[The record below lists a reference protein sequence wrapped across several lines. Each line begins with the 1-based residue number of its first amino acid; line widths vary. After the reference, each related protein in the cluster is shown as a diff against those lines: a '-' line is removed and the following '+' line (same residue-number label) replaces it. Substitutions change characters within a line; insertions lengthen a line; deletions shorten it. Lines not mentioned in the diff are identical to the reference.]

1 MAHNWQK
8 WKKKTFLSYPCHEI
22 CRVEAVG
29 LKIYSYTEKI
39 TIIVKIH
46 TYIHEDIYIAL
57 LQEMYHSALQSRTRK
72 TQLIIEQ
79 MSFECAFKR
88 S

>member
-1 MAHNWQK
+1 M
-8 WKKKTFLSYPCHEI
+8 
-22 CRVEAVG
+22 
-29 LKIYSYTEKI
+29 KI
-39 TIIVKIH
+39 TKFCLFYPIFVISKLH

-57 LQEMYHSALQSRTRK
+57 LQKMYHSALQSRTRK

>member
-1 MAHNWQK
+1 MITAKHQLTTDVAHPK
-8 WKKKTFLSYPCHEI
+8 
-22 CRVEAVG
+22 V
-29 LKIYSYTEKI
+29 
-39 TIIVKIH
+39 H
-46 TYIHEDIYIAL
+46 TYIHIHEDIYIAL
-57 LQEMYHSALQSRTRK
+57 LQEMYHSALQRTRK